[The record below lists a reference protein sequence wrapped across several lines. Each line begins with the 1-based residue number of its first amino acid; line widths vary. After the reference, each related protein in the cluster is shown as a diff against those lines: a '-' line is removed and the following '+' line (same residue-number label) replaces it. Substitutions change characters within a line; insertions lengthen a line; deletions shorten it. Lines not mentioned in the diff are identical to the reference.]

1 MIPTFGLLDW
11 TIDEIDS
18 IDKKK
23 KILTNFYKTVTL
35 ISFTCQ
41 ENLAVE
47 VLKKLWQHKNVEYF
61 LQNNIWPQNNKYLN
75 KVIES
80 EENGII
86 RIANELINQSN
97 IELNENLSPQDVRQL
112 YQQQDNNT
120 KSQKFTEKQ
129 MYVHLKKKTGTRSN
143 Q

>member
-1 MIPTFGLLDW
+1 MTQN
-11 TIDEIDS
+11 
-18 IDKKK
+18 KK
-23 KILTNFYKTVTL
+23 
-35 ISFTCQ
+35 
-41 ENLAVE
+41 
-47 VLKKLWQHKNVEYF
+47 
-61 LQNNIWPQNNKYLN
+61 NNKYLN

-97 IELNENLSPQDVRQL
+97 IELNENLSPHDVRQL

-129 MYVHLKKKTGTRSN
+129 M
-143 Q
+143 

>member
-1 MIPTFGLLDW
+1 M
-11 TIDEIDS
+11 
-18 IDKKK
+18 
-23 KILTNFYKTVTL
+23 TL

-97 IELNENLSPQDVRQL
+97 IELNENLSQQDVRQL
-112 YQQQDNNT
+112 YQQQDSNT

-129 MYVHLKKKTGTRSN
+129 MYVHLKKKPGTRSN